1 MNSNDFMMSAIT
13 IVTPLVA
20 LLLVDAQQITSPSRK
35 EVCAV
40 VTAMSNGQTTDNFL
54 KEIGVERQ
62 QVIHNLGQLKI
73 IKLYKENINWQYA
86 VENSKSIPEAQL
98 HTSIMGALHMA
109 CE

>member
-20 LLLVDAQQITSPSRK
+20 LLLVDAQQMTSPSRE

-40 VTAMSNGQTTDNFL
+40 VTAMSNGQTTNSFL
-54 KEIGVERQ
+54 KKIGVERQ
-62 QVIHNLGQLKI
+62 QVIHDLGQLKI
-73 IKLYKENINWQYA
+73 NKPYKENISWQYA
-86 VENSKSIPEAQL
+86 IEKSNAIADTQL